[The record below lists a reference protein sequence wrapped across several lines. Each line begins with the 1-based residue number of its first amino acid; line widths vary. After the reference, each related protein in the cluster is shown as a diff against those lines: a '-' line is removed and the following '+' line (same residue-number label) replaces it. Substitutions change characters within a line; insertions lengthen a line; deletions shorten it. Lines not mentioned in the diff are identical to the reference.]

1 MLTTKLGNRY
11 EVAAELS
18 RGGMGVVYRSRDPL
32 LNRDV
37 AVKVLATSEL
47 TPEIEERFQRE
58 AQIVAQMDHP
68 GIVPIYDVGRHDGS
82 LFFVMP
88 LVEGTNLRRL
98 LWDGLLRLGEVLD
111 IAIQVADA
119 LEYSHS
125 RGVVHRDIKP
135 ENIMVAP
142 RKGDPRGS
150 ASWTSGSLTRPPR
163 TV

>member
-1 MLTTKLGNRY
+1 MLTTKLANRY
-11 EVAAELS
+11 EVGVELG
-18 RGGMGVVYRSRDPL
+18 RGGMGVVYRSRDPM

-98 LWDGLLRLGEVLD
+98 LWDGSLRLGEVLD
-111 IAIQVADA
+111 LAIQVAAA

-125 RGVVHRDIKP
+125 RGVVDR
-135 ENIMVAP
+135 
-142 RKGDPRGS
+142 
-150 ASWTSGSLTRPPR
+150 
-163 TV
+163 

>member
-11 EVAAELS
+11 EVAAELG

-68 GIVPIYDVGRHDGS
+68 GIVPIYDVGR
-82 LFFVMP
+82 
-88 LVEGTNLRRL
+88 
-98 LWDGLLRLGEVLD
+98 
-111 IAIQVADA
+111 
-119 LEYSHS
+119 
-125 RGVVHRDIKP
+125 
-135 ENIMVAP
+135 
-142 RKGDPRGS
+142 
-150 ASWTSGSLTRPPR
+150 
-163 TV
+163 